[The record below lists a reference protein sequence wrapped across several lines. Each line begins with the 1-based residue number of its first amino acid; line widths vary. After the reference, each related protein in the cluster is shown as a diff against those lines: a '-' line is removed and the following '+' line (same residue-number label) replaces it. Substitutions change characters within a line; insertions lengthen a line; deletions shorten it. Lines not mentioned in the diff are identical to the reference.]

1 MATTIRRLQ
10 VRLGLGKDDETE
22 LLSELLASAES
33 AIMARRFP
41 FGYSE
46 DAEMPSQYEDLQIRI
61 AMDMCNRMGAEG
73 QMSHSENGVQRTYE
87 SSWIS
92 ESLLNEIVPMVGTGR
107 NNADAESE

>member
-10 VRLGLGKDDETE
+10 VRLGLGKDDEIE
-22 LLSELLASAES
+22 LLSELLASSES

-46 DAEMPSQYEDLQIRI
+46 EMPSQYEDLQIRI
-61 AMDMCNRMGAEG
+61 AMDMYNRMGAEG

-107 NNADAESE
+107 KNADAE

>member
-1 MATTIRRLQ
+1 MATKMRRLQ
-10 VRLGLGKDDETE
+10 IRLGLAQDAETE
-22 LLSELLASAES
+22 MLSELLSSAES
-33 AIMARRFP
+33 AIMARRYP

-46 DAEMPSQYEDLQIRI
+46 DAELPTQYEDLQIRI
-61 AMDMCNRMGAEG
+61 AMDLYNRMGAEG

-107 NNADAESE
+107 NNADVE